1 MKNSMFHSFR
11 FKIMLFSLLSL
22 ILAILTDAVL
32 CYSVGEGIRFVRRN
46 FFASDV
52 RVEQVL
58 EQNVQEFGREFG
70 SSSDKEET
78 EFTTL
83 DKKTEEDLVNID
95 VLSAAGRR
103 NWYLYYKEYQNVLI
117 IGLMLAVIAGFALFL
132 FYFQMFTRKMSNYLE
147 EISKGID
154 EIATGDFHKVIPV
167 QGEDEFANIASKLN
181 EMTMEIQLLINKER
195 NYQKERSDLITNVAH
210 DLRTPLTSIIGYL
223 DLVRLKD
230 TLSEENRKKYVSI
243 AYEKAKRLEN
253 LINNLFEFT
262 KAGAEKVKFNPTTL
276 DFEKFMEQMIEEF
289 YPSFEDAHLEC
300 IYKQDIKEGKIYGD
314 GELLARGIA
323 NILSNAV
330 KYGKDGKVVKVH
342 LKEDLKKRKMY
353 LTFTNYGEII
363 PEEDLLHIFDKFFRV
378 ESSRSTETGG
388 TGLGLAIAK
397 KIILL
402 HHGEIRVS
410 SDYKGT
416 VFHITLPIDK
426 VEDKT
431 GVLPEELKLEEDADK
446 S

>member
-1 MKNSMFHSFR
+1 M
-11 FKIMLFSLLSL
+11 
-22 ILAILTDAVL
+22 
-32 CYSVGEGIRFVRRN
+32 
-46 FFASDV
+46 
-52 RVEQVL
+52 
-58 EQNVQEFGREFG
+58 
-70 SSSDKEET
+70 
-78 EFTTL
+78 
-83 DKKTEEDLVNID
+83 
-95 VLSAAGRR
+95 
-103 NWYLYYKEYQNVLI
+103 LI

-262 KAGAEKVKFNPTTL
+262 KAGAEKLKFNPTTL

-300 IYKQDIKEGKIYGD
+300 IYKQDIYFVFCCSK
-314 GELLARGIA
+314 LCNLQ
-323 NILSNAV
+323 
-330 KYGKDGKVVKVH
+330 
-342 LKEDLKKRKMY
+342 RKQFSRNRNN
-353 LTFTNYGEII
+353 LCC
-363 PEEDLLHIFDKFFRV
+363 
-378 ESSRSTETGG
+378 SSS
-388 TGLGLAIAK
+388 L
-397 KIILL
+397 
-402 HHGEIRVS
+402 
-410 SDYKGT
+410 
-416 VFHITLPIDK
+416 
-426 VEDKT
+426 
-431 GVLPEELKLEEDADK
+431 
-446 S
+446 